1 MAAHPTQS
9 CLVFSTAMTAAARPP
24 TTPTERSIS
33 PSSSTSTTPT
43 AMMPTAVIWS
53 MRLVRLPAV
62 RKFSSDNEK

>member
-9 CLVFSTAMTAAARPP
+9 CLTFSTAMMDAARPP

-33 PSSSTSTTPT
+33 PSSSTSTTPVAT
-43 AMMPTAVIWS
+43 MPTAVIWS
-53 MRLVRLPAV
+53 MRLVRLPEV